1 MYSKLATAEIAQ
13 QLLVRQLGRQ
23 PYQPVWQAMQDF
35 TDKRDEHT
43 RDELWVLEHEP
54 VFTQGQAGKAEHI
67 LAPGD
72 IPVVQVDRGG
82 QVTYHGPGQLVVYFL
97 LDIRRRK
104 VGVRQLV
111 NTIEDT
117 IVALMANYGVVA
129 AAKAD
134 APGVYVQGDKLCSL
148 GLRIRKGCSF
158 HGLAL
163 NVDMDLSPFAR
174 INPCGYAGMQM
185 VQTKSLNGPQDVTDA
200 ATQVTQI
207 FAELMGYQE
216 ITETTGFA

>member
-1 MYSKLATAEIAQ
+1 MCSKLATAEIAQ
-13 QLLVRQLGRQ
+13 QLLIRQLGRQ

-35 TDKRDEHT
+35 TDKRDEQT

>member
-1 MYSKLATAEIAQ
+1 MCSKLATKEIAQ
-13 QLLVRQLGRQ
+13 QLLIRQLGRQ

-35 TDKRDEHT
+35 TDKRDEQT